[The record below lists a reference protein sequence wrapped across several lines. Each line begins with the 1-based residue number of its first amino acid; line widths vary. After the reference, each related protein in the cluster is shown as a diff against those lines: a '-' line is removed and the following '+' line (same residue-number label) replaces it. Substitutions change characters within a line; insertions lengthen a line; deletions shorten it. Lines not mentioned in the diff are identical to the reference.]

1 MHYIRCLSSPK
12 LSPSGKN
19 TQLEVVFTI
28 TTDLG
33 DSFLS
38 PKEPIELEAIL
49 HVTAG
54 KKDSKTLPL
63 SQKGQ
68 LVWKRGQRIA
78 KPVFLLPAIV
88 TQIIA
93 AGLGVQVQIRASRAI
108 SADRASLILSEEAS
122 GSRGAGLGLVM
133 SVWLTLS
140 PKSKDG
146 QRHST
151 RKLGL
156 GAAGGTP
163 MTIEMEEELGESI
176 ARHIWDAGVV
186 ALCALSS
193 TVFSPASATS
203 QAPCVRAVGKLLT
216 KPDSLN
222 VLELGCGV
230 GVLGVGLGAL
240 CSKVRPE
247 ASKDSFVL
255 MTDLEEAETQA
266 KLNMEHLP
274 SGQTAALAYENLDWE
289 EGRRG
294 IFGTQTKARR
304 WDLVMLSDCTYNVD
318 MLPALVETLS
328 ALHASN
334 RAHSGDTA
342 EEWTSRVFLATKPRH
357 PSEKALFDLMAQHGW
372 QKAAE
377 QVIPLPVLGSD
388 PESVELYLFE
398 RRDDRKK

>member
-12 LSPSGKN
+12 LSSIGKN

-38 PKEPIELEAIL
+38 SKEPIELEAIL
-49 HVTAG
+49 HVAAG
-54 KKDSKTLPL
+54 KKESKKLPL
-63 SQKGQ
+63 SKKGQ
-68 LVWKRGQRIA
+68 LVWKCGQRIA
-78 KPVFLLPAIV
+78 KPVFQIPAIV
-88 TQIIA
+88 TQIIT
-93 AGLGVQVQIRASRAI
+93 AGLGVQVQISASRAI

-122 GSRGAGLGLVM
+122 GPWETGLGLVM
-133 SVWLTLS
+133 PVWLTLS
-140 PKSKDG
+140 PKPKDG

-151 RKLGL
+151 RKLEL
-156 GAAGGTP
+156 GTASGP
-163 MTIEMEEELGESI
+163 SMMIEMEEELGESI

-193 TVFSPASATS
+193 TVFSPDSATS
-203 QAPCVRAVGKLLT
+203 KGPCVRAVSKLLT
-216 KPDSLN
+216 KEGSLN

-230 GVLGVGLGAL
+230 GVLGVGFGAL

-247 ASKDSFVL
+247 ANKDSFVL

-274 SGQTAALAYENLDWE
+274 SGQTSALSYENLDWE

-294 IFGTQTKARR
+294 GFGSQTKARR
-304 WDLVMLSDCTYNVD
+304 WDLIMLSDCTYNVD

-334 RAHSGDTA
+334 VLHSGDSA
-342 EEWTSRVFLATKPRH
+342 GEWTSQVFLATKPRH
-357 PSEKALFDLMAQHGW
+357 PSEKALFDLMTQHGW
-372 QKAAE
+372 EKAGE
-377 QVIPLPVLGSD
+377 QIIPLPVLGSH
-388 PESVELYLFE
+388 PELVELYLFE
-398 RRDDRKK
+398 RRDDHKS